1 MKKEYSF
8 KFDKDNKLEDFK
20 LFINKNN
27 CRYVTVDLSCLE
39 TFEALKFATLA
50 SVYHFQKY
58 PSGKLSFKNGIVD
71 LNSLISDFSLNN
83 IEFV

>member
-1 MKKEYSF
+1 MKKEFYY
-8 KFDKDNKLEDFK
+8 KFDKDNRLKDFK
-20 LFINKNN
+20 QFINKNN
-27 CRYVTVDLSCLE
+27 CKFMTIDLSCLE

-58 PSGKLSFKNGIVD
+58 PSGKLSFKNGVAD